1 METSAE
7 AVADALVTQLSRGDT
22 DPTRLVDGLRASRR
36 PYYTWALAWAQWTGV
51 LERHP
56 GHKTARR
63 AVTVLRS
70 VEPAANRLD
79 MVCARGQ
86 RDTPNPG
93 SHGDTPNPGSAEVA
107 GSGEETA
114 R

>member
-1 METSAE
+1 MENSAE

-22 DPTRLVDGLRASRR
+22 DPTHLVDRLRASRR

-79 MVCARGQ
+79 MVCARGYD
-86 RDTPNPG
+86 RG
-93 SHGDTPNPGSAEVA
+93 SHGDTSNPGSAEVT
-107 GSGEETA
+107 GSGEESC

>member
-7 AVADALVTQLSRGDT
+7 AVADALVHQLSHGDT
-22 DPTRLVDGLRASRR
+22 DPTRLVDRLRASRR

-79 MVCARGQ
+79 MVCTRGHP
-86 RDTPNPG
+86 DTE
-93 SHGDTPNPGSAEVA
+93 SAEVA